1 MSKLLQKTATRLGI
15 FLLALLIGAC
25 QNDTSESMPGSQ
37 ENGPPPAMPVTT
49 AEVVAKTIELWETF
63 TGRLESAERVE
74 LRPRVSGYLKDVAF
88 TEGAFVNSGDLL
100 FTIDD
105 APFKAEVRRLEAEL
119 NSARAQIA
127 LATRDVERASSLKQ
141 TNAISQEQLDNRNT
155 QLIKARADADAIEAA
170 LENAKLNLSYTQV
183 VAPISGRISNANIT
197 QGNYVTQGD
206 TVLTSIVSIKEIHAY
221 FDVDENTFIRLT
233 ERRLLKGDKQLGAV
247 AQLQL
252 AGASQFT
259 HTGKI
264 DFIDNQ
270 INPLTGTIRL
280 RASFANTDDRLTPGM
295 FARIRMQVGA
305 PVEAILID
313 EQVIST
319 DLSNKY
325 VLRVGDQN
333 MLEYQPVSL
342 GVRQG
347 HLRVINA
354 GLNKGDQIVVK
365 GLHMV
370 RPGMPVVPEKIDML
384 SLRAPVDAQ

>member
-25 QNDTSESMPGSQ
+25 QNDTSESMPASQ

-119 NSARAQIA
+119 KSARAQIA

-252 AGASQFT
+252 AGSSEFT

>member
-25 QNDTSESMPGSQ
+25 QNDTSESMPASQ

-252 AGASQFT
+252 AGSSEFT

>member
-25 QNDTSESMPGSQ
+25 QNDTSESMPASQ

>member
-252 AGASQFT
+252 AGSSEFT